1 MIRILITILLLC
13 LAALANAQCYD
24 PNWDWEKPEEWIIHY
39 RDGKQNYSPFN
50 KNRASSDIRRIIDN
64 DSLKKSEGWVLLYK
78 NLGCDAIPVEQPRV
92 IFYNK
97 FRSII
102 RVMAI
107 HRRGPKASSGLL
119 EVEWGSGAT
128 GRSSL
133 LTPSNIYSYPN
144 SSYPNRSGDRVVNT
158 IESYVSADDAWWV
171 SDFQVAFDHTT
182 NSSQRSAYLT
192 FRSYNIVDSNLE
204 IEGVIDLTSK
214 SIDLKGANKAGTDGD
229 KQNWGVKGV
238 KVVQSLKPGDWDDYL
253 TKASK
258 VFEGISKVAVK
269 KWDKNKAWA
278 SVGSA
283 TALLARATKGEGKL
297 GKVLSTVAEGAGF
310 IGSAVGIAADLFGFS
325 GKTAS
330 APSPV
335 EITPFVTT
343 GTISQKG
350 FIKTQTDEESYTLD
364 LPGIQPDQFTYYT
377 CPLGVLNLEN
387 EIKVDK
393 RTWKERKNILTNF
406 QIGEIDADGHISQLP
421 GKATENALTFSIR
434 REGLGNRN
442 LYFKEE
448 KWKSIKLKENLK
460 LSINS
465 ASELELVSAV
475 IALHGQVKSRS
486 ENDKTGA
493 YNVFEEYE
501 FLPKLYT
508 ENLGLKTAM
517 RTREKR
523 ITYKGRASTTTY
535 PEFSLK
541 NRWINKTFNYLN
553 SGIYKMINGGET
565 LEEGGVNTLYKF
577 RTGYVDLNRAKNLT
591 MTIRDETVVTL
602 KVIALLRKKGDKNAP
617 LVTLTKEYM
626 VNEPTVASDDLKKAY
641 PFIRDQIKER
651 IDVSESESRIVLR
664 NRRFRFEAKTICP
677 LKKMCYPSYRSVLDE
692 KYTYPSGVYFGNNSQ
707 LETLGR
713 LDVIAKESVQF
724 QSLNSVTLKPGFH
737 ARAFKDT
744 KGSFTAKIVD
754 DPATIIPTTVTPL
767 TNLVKYYKDGK
778 AYTTP
783 QKCDCSPNTAKK
795 RQNSNRREDTINS
808 EITNNFT
815 VYPNP
820 GKDQITISY
829 RTESKRPRKL
839 LITNIDGRAVLEFSL
854 TANTKQLDISNLNS
868 GVYILI
874 LFDEGTQMVKKFVKK

>member
-258 VFEGISKVAVK
+258 AFEGISKVAVK

-297 GKVLSTVAEGAGF
+297 GKVLSTITKNAG
-310 IGSAVGIAADLFGFS
+310 IAGSVIGIAADLFGLT
-325 GKTAS
+325 GKTTKE
-330 APSPV
+330 PSPMP
-335 EITPFVTT
+335 IAPFATT

-387 EIKVDK
+387 DIKIDK
-393 RTWKERKNILTNF
+393 RVWSENKIVVGEYSKKPLVSGDVSYPALYCRVELESWVGPLIRKKE
-406 QIGEIDADGHISQLP
+406 S
-421 GKATENALTFSIR
+421 
-434 REGLGNRN
+434 
-442 LYFKEE
+442 
-448 KWKSIKLKENLK
+448 WKSIRLAENLK
-460 LSINS
+460 TAINS

-475 IALHGQVKSRS
+475 VAFQGKVQGSPSTPSYELFEPYVQVPEWYSQDRNKKSIPIMIQ
-486 ENDKTGA
+486 T
-493 YNVFEEYE
+493 EEYGGVYKRRDNA
-501 FLPKLYT
+501 LSNIWY
-508 ENLGLKTAM
+508 N
-517 RTREKR
+517 RTFR
-523 ITYKGRASTTTY
+523 
-535 PEFSLK
+535 
-541 NRWINKTFNYLN
+541 YLN
-553 SGIYKMINGGET
+553 EGAYKMISGGED
-565 LEEGGVNTLYKF
+565 LGGEKINKQYTF
-577 RTGYVDLNRAKNLT
+577 RTGYVDINKAKN
-591 MTIRDETVVTL
+591 MAFTVREGTTVSL
-602 KVIALLRKKGDKNAP
+602 KVIAVFKDVNDPNAP
-617 LVTLTKEYM
+617 MSTLLNEYLVDESGIKPHAIE
-626 VNEPTVASDDLKKAY
+626 EPY
-641 PFIRDQIKER
+641 QFIRDQLRAVGTQPNDESMIVIKDEGSLESKPPSVIYENNNR
-651 IDVSESESRIVLR
+651 IETSGDNEIIIFDESLEYNSNHVIV
-664 NRRFRFEAKTICP
+664 
-677 LKKMCYPSYRSVLDE
+677 
-692 KYTYPSGVYFGNNSQ
+692 
-707 LETLGR
+707 
-713 LDVIAKESVQF
+713 
-724 QSLNSVTLKPGFH
+724 LKPGFH
-737 ARAFKDT
+737 VFPKKGVSLDDI

-874 LFDEGTQMVKKFVKK
+874 LFDEGTQVVKKFVKK